1 MSSHQP
7 TLIEGETPVV
17 EEPGDVQNQL
27 KSLPD
32 WIQLIRAKNG
42 KGVVAADPRRNW
54 CDYSSDEES

>member
-17 EEPGDVQNQL
+17 EEPRDVQNQL

-32 WIQLIRAKNG
+32 WVQLIRAKNG
-42 KGVVAADPRRNW
+42 KGVADARRNW